1 MLKRTKW
8 RWKGLP
14 TGRQSPRGWLNHS
27 GAILPVGT
35 DLGGSSGGVARL
47 TRPCDPFL
55 YVIPSRRAQISS
67 DTAASVRKRKPQPKP
82 CSCWISGGFAMVLR
96 VAWEVEASWR
106 TNFKNVGVVTLSI
119 GWAGVGVFEGGT
131 DLLSNTR

>member
-1 MLKRTKW
+1 
-8 RWKGLP
+8 
-14 TGRQSPRGWLNHS
+14 
-27 GAILPVGT
+27 
-35 DLGGSSGGVARL
+35 
-47 TRPCDPFL
+47 
-55 YVIPSRRAQISS
+55 
-67 DTAASVRKRKPQPKP
+67 
-82 CSCWISGGFAMVLR
+82 MVLR